1 MAKQD
6 ATTSNKRPVV
16 DTRHGFPGRMP
27 QKEKQQAFLIEF
39 AKCGDQ
45 AAAARTVGYSNTW
58 AKRTSYLLVKQYS
71 DYVAWL
77 QASRAQAIV
86 QEFDV
91 DQKMVLDEM
100 TKIAFANEA
109 DYLVYYEK
117 DEVDDKGKKTGKK
130 VPWCRRKY
138 VHELTRDQL
147 AAVVVF
153 RRGDK
158 GSIDWRWRDR
168 DGKLYELGKHLGMFN
183 EKLIHEHR
191 HRHLHAHFDLSK
203 VPTKELEA
211 LEGEFEK
218 LLGHEGEAAR

>member
-1 MAKQD
+1 MRK
-6 ATTSNKRPVV
+6 KVEREVIRPTV
-16 DTRHGFPGRMP
+16 DMVARFPGRIP
-27 QKEKQQAFLIEF
+27 TSERQQAFLIEF

-45 AAAARTVGYSNTW
+45 QTAARATGYSLAW
-58 AKRTSYLLVKQYS
+58 AKRWAAGLIKRYS
-71 DYVAWL
+71 DYVTWL
-77 QASRAQAIV
+77 QASRSQALV
-86 QEFDV
+86 KEFDV

-117 DEVDDKGKKTGKK
+117 DEVDEVTHQKTGRK

-138 VHELTRDQL
+138 VHELTREQL
-147 AAVVVF
+147 TAVEVY

-158 GSIDWRWRDR
+158 GSIDWKWRDR
-168 DGKLYELGKHLGMFN
+168 DGKLFELGKHLGMFN

-203 VPTKELEA
+203 ASTKELEA
-211 LEGEFEK
+211 IEGEFER
-218 LLGHEGEAAR
+218 LLGHDAEATK